1 MSNFVSTEK
10 ASVVETELV
19 GEKKKKKKKTKTIDP
34 LILRYIQN
42 LCQVNYADYDN
53 TVGKNLPKTLIMK
66 EKLNIFVNTEPIFT
80 KKKKGCN

>member
-1 MSNFVSTEK
+1 M
-10 ASVVETELV
+10 VETELV
-19 GEKKKKKKKTKTIDP
+19 GEKRRRKKTKTIDP

-53 TVGKNLPKTLIMK
+53 TVGKNLPKTTIMK

-80 KKKKGCN
+80 KRKKGVTDMGL